1 MIGTDR
7 CVYET
12 PCGWC
17 SKWDKECDKKIPSRG
32 HRVKIKPVDDD
43 INDGVK
49 KYLESELSNK
59 ICKQESDH
67 EWECYSV
74 STLGNYYVCKK
85 CGANKFVDVESL
97 LSDTP
102 VTL

>member
-17 SKWDKECDKKIPSRG
+17 SKWDKECDKKIPSREQIAE
-32 HRVKIKPVDDD
+32 IKPVGYV
-43 INDGVK
+43 INDEIK
-49 KYLESELSNK
+49 ECLDSELSNK

-67 EWECYSV
+67 EWDCYSV
-74 STLGNYYVCKK
+74 STLGNHYICKK
-85 CGANKFVDVESL
+85 CGATKFVDVMGL
-97 LSDTP
+97 LNDIP